1 MIELH
6 NLTKI
11 YNEDLENQVIA
22 LDHVSFTLPESGMVF
37 LLGKSGSGKTTM
49 LNVLGG
55 LDAPTEGELRIDG
68 TSSKNFRQKDWDA
81 YRNNYVGF
89 VFQEYNLLDDLTI
102 GANIALALNLQGKI
116 SKADAEQKIAT
127 VLAQVGLSGY
137 GSRKPSELSGG
148 QKQRIAIARA
158 LVKNPQMILA
168 DEPTGALDSENG
180 QQIFDLLKAIAAE
193 KLVVIVSHDEE
204 SARRYADRIIEL
216 ADGNVIAD
224 SARPGIRRVTYHPD
238 TVLIPPMYAFTD
250 EEWAKVQAYME
261 ACLRDENPESP
272 VEETQEE
279 APVSMVETVENQ
291 RVFQTQKSRLP
302 LRTALHLG
310 LQGMKQK
317 KIRLAITS
325 MLCVVAF
332 MLVCVSDML
341 MAYSWR
347 NTLINS
353 LYTEQ
358 PAYTTLDK
366 EYYNDYNYTKVCLP
380 LPTEEAVKHFNGEST
395 ITVESGIPG
404 WYGDYMFTDEDL
416 TEISRKTGQTVKGV
430 YVPGGADMSLE
441 PNYGS
446 LYMGTDIGKTE
457 AGRIP
462 ETITGFVEMTEDEL
476 DDLGMTLLAGIMP
489 AGGTNEI
496 AISKYLYEAF
506 MLTQYRSYEGPM
518 FVVEWYED
526 YYYAGTPFLTEKYS
540 WEEYMKIG
548 SILRSSNIKKLRNGF
563 AGNVSM
569 YLADRGFSFSTIDDP
584 EDMIGH
590 SLFLGNRL
598 YTITGV
604 IDTGLDTSRYSGISK
619 SDLKANA
626 AELDRETRERV
637 AEIKQEQQSGFACV
651 AFVGQG
657 SITKISKEYPVAVTM
672 DNMKFTVENK
682 DVRYNIDTLISKA
695 TIPYELYKSIKE
707 NAADNWFFASQKYY
721 EDLID
726 KPNVDLKWNRVH
738 SQDEIAHLGL
748 FEKNGSL
755 AMLSS
760 DNHVTYTDTGWSYD
774 MAAGNASSSYDIDYI
789 SDVYPIIDAIILNPF
804 TFTLLT
810 EGRAGQYAFAIST
823 VPSEKRD
830 ITNFVDSC
838 YDESGTF
845 RYPLNSTLVRQLDSM
860 HQTLINLASIFR
872 YVGIAMVLFAL
883 VMFSNFIITSINQRK
898 RQIGIMRALGAGS
911 GDVFSVFFTEGLL
924 VAVVSAVLAFICTAV
939 VCGMGNNMLRG
950 ELGLRISLLSLDL
963 RQVGIIFTLSFGI
976 AIVASIIPILRIAR
990 QKPVEAIRE

>member
-1 MIELH
+1 MIELR

-22 LDHVSFTLPESGMVF
+22 LDHVSFTLPETGVVF

-49 LNVLGG
+49 LNLLGG

-68 TSSKNFRQKDWDA
+68 TSSKHFRQKDWDA

-89 VFQEYNLLDDLTI
+89 IFQEYNLLDDLTI
-102 GANIALALNLQGKI
+102 GANIALALNLHGKI
-116 SKADAEQKIAT
+116 SKAEAEQKISA
-127 VLAQVGLSGY
+127 VLEQVGLSGY
-137 GSRKPSELSGG
+137 GSRKPAELSGG

-180 QQIFDLLKAIAAE
+180 KQIFDLLKAIAAE

-204 SARRYADRIIEL
+204 SARRYADRVIEL

-224 SARPGIRRVTYHPD
+224 SANPGNRKVTYHPD
-238 TVLIPPMYAFTD
+238 MVLIPPMYVFAD

-261 ACLRDENPESP
+261 ACLRDESPEP
-272 VEETQEE
+272 PAEEAQEE
-279 APVSMVETVENQ
+279 DLAPMGETVESN
-291 RVFQTQKSRLP
+291 RAFQTKKSRLP

-317 KIRLAITS
+317 KIRLAITAL
-325 MLCVVAF
+325 LCVVAF

-341 MAYSWR
+341 MAYTWR

-353 LYTEQ
+353 LYAEQ
-358 PAYTTLDK
+358 PVYTALDK
-366 EYYNDYNYTKVCLP
+366 EYYNDYDYTKVCQP
-380 LPTEEAVKHFNGEST
+380 LPTEEAVGHFNGQSA
-395 ITVESGIPG
+395 ITVEAGIPG

-416 TEISRKTGQTVKGV
+416 AAIAEKTGQVVKGV
-430 YVPGGADMSLE
+430 YVPGGADMSLAS
-441 PNYGS
+441 NYGFA
-446 LYMGTDIGKTE
+446 YEEIGKTE

-462 ETITGFVEMTEDEL
+462 ETVTGFVEMTEDEL
-476 DDLGMTLLAGIMP
+476 DDFGMTLLAGIMP

-548 SILRSSNIKKLRNGF
+548 STLRSSNIKKLRNGF

-584 EDMIGH
+584 EDIIGQP
-590 SLFLGNRL
+590 LFLGNRL

-657 SITKISKEYPVAVTM
+657 SITKISKEYPVAVAIDSMEFTM
-672 DNMKFTVENK
+672 EN
-682 DVRYNIDTLISKA
+682 DDIRFHINTLVNKA
-695 TIPYELYKSIKE
+695 TMPYELDEDCKNITDDPYFFVCRGY
-707 NAADNWFFASQKYY
+707 NAA
-721 EDLID
+721 LTD
-726 KPNVDLKWNRVH
+726 KTSTDIQWNRAH
-738 SQDEIAHLGL
+738 SEDEIAHLAM
-748 FEKNGSL
+748 FNKNGVL
-755 AMLSS
+755 TMRSS
-760 DNHVTYTDTGWSYD
+760 DNHVAYTGAGWTCQTLYGEITD
-774 MAAGNASSSYDIDYI
+774 VEYWG
-789 SDVYPIIDAIILNPF
+789 DVYPIWDAVILSPF
-804 TFTLLT
+804 AFDLLT

-823 VPSEKRD
+823 MPSEKRA

-838 YDESGTF
+838 YDKGGSF
-845 RYPLNSTLVRQLDSM
+845 RYPINSLLVRQLDSV
-860 HQTLINLASIFR
+860 HQTLINLANIFR
-872 YVGIAMVLFAL
+872 YVGIAMIAFAL
-883 VMFSNFIITSINQRK
+883 LMFSNFIITSISQRK

-950 ELGLRISLLSLDL
+950 ELGLRISLLSLSM
-963 RQVGIIFTLSFGI
+963 RQVGIIFALSFGI